1 MTIMST
7 AEMRRIEAEQ
17 NHPDKES
24 WSERIER
31 FWARLA
37 DAFSP
42 RVAKPYYYDDSER
55 IMSIGDD

>member
-1 MTIMST
+1 MNMYST

-17 NHPDKES
+17 NRPDKAN
-24 WSERIER
+24 WYQRFER

-42 RVAKPYYYDDSER
+42 RVARPYYYDDSER

>member
-1 MTIMST
+1 MNLYST

-17 NHPDKES
+17 SRPS
-24 WSERIER
+24 QPTWYRRFER
-31 FWARLA
+31 FWALLA

-42 RVAKPYYYDDSER
+42 RVARPHHHDSES